1 MSDCGTQTR
10 ALVHS
15 FFSRIRDGRFLTRGR
30 MTAWAVLMIAGFCAA
45 ILYLGFTA
53 QGLSDYAGRPLGTD
67 FSNVYA
73 AGVAAGQGD
82 ATAPFDMVRQYQAEQ
97 AIFGPK
103 TEFFGWHYPPF
114 FLLIAGALAQLP
126 YIPALILWQGATL
139 LLLRTSAT
147 PALANDPLWL
157 LLALG
162 FTAVFVNLTHGHNG
176 FLTAALFAGALAFL
190 DSRPLLAGCLF
201 GLLAYKPQFGL
212 FIPIVLAATGRWRVI
227 ASATTTVLALAALT
241 TALFGSQ
248 VWPAF
253 LESAH
258 FTRTVVLE
266 QGGTGFHKIQSV
278 FAWVR
283 LWGGSIALAYGA
295 QLAVMGLVMIG
306 LVRLWRSQ
314 APQGYKG
321 AALCL
326 GALLA
331 TPYGLDYDL
340 MLLAPVIALLVA
352 EGQAEK
358 FAPYEASL
366 LALLWFAPVA
376 ARQLA
381 ELTFIPVAV
390 IAMLLCFVLVYR
402 RRALS
407 PVP

>member
-1 MSDCGTQTR
+1 M
-10 ALVHS
+10 
-15 FFSRIRDGRFLTRGR
+15 
-30 MTAWAVLMIAGFCAA
+30 
-45 ILYLGFTA
+45 
-53 QGLSDYAGRPLGTD
+53 
-67 FSNVYA
+67 
-73 AGVAAGQGD
+73 
-82 ATAPFDMVRQYQAEQ
+82 
-97 AIFGPK
+97 
-103 TEFFGWHYPPF
+103 
-114 FLLIAGALAQLP
+114 
-126 YIPALILWQGATL
+126 
-139 LLLRTSAT
+139 
-147 PALANDPLWL
+147 
-157 LLALG
+157 
-162 FTAVFVNLTHGHNG
+162 FVNLTHGHNG